1 MVQKISTVGDHFSS
15 NCRTDWKEN
24 DVHLDALTS
33 NNDSWGFG
41 LGSWEM
47 QMPVKVVYEEVV
59 PGELIREWGGRTRKA
74 RASSETSIGWVPR
87 SITWLGPWGKLW
99 RYVQSTLEDAGVKGA
114 HSWCSWKSEYSLSLV
129 FHTNGFSICLV
140 LHPQIQPTCRSLSL
154 VVFTT
159 EKSLHASDPQSSKS
173 WCSRVNCSSHLESFL
188 GASRRL
194 KPLCCCLRADPGGC
208 KFSVYK

>member
-1 MVQKISTVGDHFSS
+1 MRRQDQKGMGVKWDEHWMSPQKYNLAQSLGETVQIRTVH
-15 NCRTDWKEN
+15 
-24 DVHLDALTS
+24 
-33 NNDSWGFG
+33 
-41 LGSWEM
+41 
-47 QMPVKVVYEEVV
+47 P
-59 PGELIREWGGRTRKA
+59 
-74 RASSETSIGWVPR
+74 
-87 SITWLGPWGKLW
+87 
-99 RYVQSTLEDAGVKGA
+99 EDAGVKGA

-129 FHTNGFSICLV
+129 FHTSGFSICLV